1 LDYITKSKAINDFVR
16 AEKILITC
24 TAYVFL
30 QAVIHQI
37 EKRRAIVSQ
46 QNRSWNSAEAKL
58 TYIVGKMSRQIDKE
72 FIRHTVTVN
81 LKIAKQYFLKRSSD
95 KQSSEKQSSDEAA
108 AELKALRIQL
118 LKPIFC
124 RRETDNLTRKFFEK
138 TEWIME
144 FDSGVY
150 GIVEEIIAAAANMV
164 LLDQR

>member
-1 LDYITKSKAINDFVR
+1 MR

-46 QNRSWNSAEAKL
+46 QNRSWNSADAKL

-72 FIRHTVTVN
+72 FTRHAVTVN
-81 LKIAKQYFLKRSSD
+81 IKIAKQYFLKQSSD
-95 KQSSEKQSSDEAA
+95 KQSSDEAA
-108 AELKALRIQL
+108 AEFKTLRTQL

-124 RRETDNLTRKFFEK
+124 RRETENLTRKFFE
-138 TEWIME
+138 EAEGVME
-144 FDSGVY
+144 FDSGVEA
-150 GIVEEIIAAAANMV
+150 IVEEIIAAAANMI
-164 LLDQR
+164 LLDQRGRLDFCRR